1 MAQGQ
6 SVLKS
11 GHHRAAM
18 TECAHI
24 VFRMFALVALLMF
37 ASVALAQSKPQLR
50 IGLYDAGIDTP
61 AEVVMDAA
69 SPPIFHEFPEGAA
82 TLRGDPNTVHWLRLQ
97 MDLPPPASLEDH
109 WVLSLNRA
117 CVDRLVLHWPADHAQ
132 SASNAVD
139 YFAPAG
145 NRAVLSNS
153 YAFALPRRFQGPVTA
168 YLEVRGQG
176 AMSLYP
182 QIRSEAAVQNADRTA
197 AMLFSA
203 LYTGLVLLWLIGL
216 GMYLALRDRMYL
228 LYLAYVAAQIAFLL
242 AVNGHL
248 YELPV
253 LAAWG
258 NWRMLGIFAL
268 GNLLAA
274 ATLALARQFAGLAQ
288 FTPRLDRLLKLLP
301 IVPLLIAVACL
312 GNQAALVWP
321 LQAVSL
327 VVDLCAVLVAA
338 LTALVALH
346 FRRRLALPML
356 LVWLLLLV
364 GGSVRVLVAFGLAPI
379 NAWTL
384 YGYELAEAVS
394 AFLLMVALSDR
405 LLEFRLQRDRAHL
418 AEQRVAASLRVEQER
433 RKFIEFLHNGTHDA
447 AADNPQHLVFKQLLD
462 TLRRLVPQRGSAIAI
477 HDGNGSD
484 SLIVEP
490 NSQRDDYQQL
500 MAVRG
505 GAFRDVARSQLPVQ
519 LRADAIANSDD
530 ELPDVSQ
537 FAVLPLLLVAPAWGV
552 LIIERRGWQ
561 AFDHDELLLASE
573 FAQKAASALEMA
585 ASDRAMRMSAEFDAL
600 TGAFNRRS
608 VDTHLNMR
616 FEQACA
622 RNTPLAVLFVDL
634 DHLKEI
640 NDVHGHAAGDHCLR
654 VLAETL
660 STHCGEDGLF
670 GRYGGD
676 EFVVILPDI
685 GPWQAINWAETMR
698 ADAAARNLE
707 LCTGIL
713 HLSVSVGVA
722 NRAAG
727 DADVRQLVER
737 ADKALYAAKRMGRDQ
752 VRSAGSHDPASEH
765 GNDPK

>member
-1 MAQGQ
+1 MID
-6 SVLKS
+6 
-11 GHHRAAM
+11 
-18 TECAHI
+18 CADL
-24 VFRMFALVALLMF
+24 VFRMFALVAALLF
-37 ASVALAQSKPQLR
+37 ASTALAQSNPQLR
-50 IGLYDAGIDTP
+50 VGLYDASIDTP
-61 AEVVMDAA
+61 AGAIMDARS
-69 SPPIFHEFPEGAA
+69 SPTFRELPEAA
-82 TLRGDPNTVHWLRLQ
+82 VALHGGPKTVHWLRLQ
-97 MDLPPPASLEDH
+97 MNLPPLASQDDR

-117 CVDRLVLHWPADHAQ
+117 SVDRLVLHWPADRDQ
-132 SASNAVD
+132 PVSNAVD

-145 NRAVLSNS
+145 NRAVLSNG
-153 YAFALPRRFQGPVTA
+153 YAFALPRRFQGSVTA

-182 QIRSEAAVQNADRTA
+182 RIRSEVAMQNADRTA
-197 AMLFSA
+197 AMLFSS

-228 LYLAYVAAQIAFLL
+228 HYLAYVAAQIAFLL

-258 NWRMLGIFAL
+258 EWRMLGIFAL

-274 ATLALARQFAGLAQ
+274 ATLALARQFAGLAH
-288 FTPRLDRLLKLLP
+288 FTPRLDRLLRMLP
-301 IVPLLIAVACL
+301 IIPLFLAAACL
-312 GNQAALVWP
+312 SNLAVLVWP

-327 VVDLCAVLVAA
+327 VVDIGAVLVAA

-364 GGSVRVLVAFGLAPI
+364 GGSVRALVVFGLAPS

-384 YGYELAEAVS
+384 YGYELAEAAS
-394 AFLLMVALSDR
+394 AFLLMIALSDR
-405 LLEFRLQRDRAHL
+405 LLEFRLQRDRARL

-433 RKFIEFLHNGTHDA
+433 RKFIEFLHDSTHVA
-447 AADNPQHLVFKQLLD
+447 SAGNPQQLVFRQLLD
-462 TLRRLVPQRGSAIAI
+462 TLRRLVPQRSSAIAI
-477 HDGNGSD
+477 HDGNGAD
-484 SLIVEP
+484 VLIVEP
-490 NSQRDDYQQL
+490 APQHDDYQQL
-500 MAVRG
+500 MTARG
-505 GAFRDVARSQLPVQ
+505 GAFKDVARSQLPVQ
-519 LRADAIANSDD
+519 LRVDVAAHGDG

-552 LIIERRGWQ
+552 LLVERRGWQ
-561 AFDHDELLLASE
+561 AFEHDELVLASE
-573 FAQKAASALEMA
+573 FVQKAASAVEA
-585 ASDRAMRMSAEFDAL
+585 AANEHAMRLSAEFDAL
-600 TGAFNRRS
+600 TGAYNRRS

-616 FEQACA
+616 FEQARG
-622 RNTPLAVLFVDL
+622 RNAPLAVLFVDL

-660 STHCGEDGLF
+660 SHHCGKDGLF

-685 GPWQAINWAETMR
+685 GPWQAIVWAENMR

-707 LCTGIL
+707 FCTGML

-727 DADVRQLVER
+727 DADVQQLVER
-737 ADKALYAAKRMGRDQ
+737 ADKALYSAKRMGRDQ
-752 VRSAGSHDPASEH
+752 VRSAGSHGTASEQA
-765 GNDPK
+765 NDSE